1 MTSRKP
7 IVHAAINHESHP
19 PTLDW
24 RLAGR
29 YDKQATSTRQLRGIA
44 VPSRGAA
51 RPSCECRHATRK
63 LEGAGNAGCTM
74 HPQPCVQRVK
84 AHKRSHHRYAETFRH
99 SPRDGFTVSF
109 VTLPGDRALL
119 PPSPGGFVFHRLD
132 PSVGGSGPHDFAVRF
147 EKAPV
152 LRTQSVHRIPR
163 STFVTTRNAPPDER
177 GTAMALLLF
186 LPNEK
191 AKYFSP
197 QDWTRRANQCRQS

>member
-24 RLAGR
+24 PIAGR

-84 AHKRSHHRYAETFRH
+84 AHKRSYHRYAETFRH

-109 VTLPGDRALL
+109 VISPVTGLCCHRRLADLSSTDLIPASGDQDHTTSPSASQGARLAHSKRPSHPALHVRDDAQR
-119 PPSPGGFVFHRLD
+119 PS
-132 PSVGGSGPHDFAVRF
+132 
-147 EKAPV
+147 
-152 LRTQSVHRIPR
+152 
-163 STFVTTRNAPPDER
+163 
-177 GTAMALLLF
+177 
-186 LPNEK
+186 
-191 AKYFSP
+191 
-197 QDWTRRANQCRQS
+197 